1 MHVLTK
7 VFVFIAAV
15 LSVALSTLVIAFAV
29 NIDKIREDYQN
40 LASAKAA
47 IEAQSAAASAIS
59 DQERSRLNSVIEQL
73 SREQVALKD
82 TLARIENE
90 KNSVTAARAKAET
103 ERDAITAKI
112 AELGETTKTQATL
125 IVSYRDEV
133 TTLRKNELDYR
144 QRALDMDNRL
154 NDLESQREVLEQNF
168 RAVQEQLAEAKR
180 SASSSSAPAAGIV
193 SGAAD
198 QSFVYTGPRIQGRIE
213 DVKVDAS
220 TGKTLV
226 KLSVGTNDRVSKNM
240 KMFLVR
246 GDQFV
251 ANVVVITPDLKWSVA
266 EVTLV
271 NKGLQVT
278 AGDLVVSRID

>member
-73 SREQVALKD
+73 SREQATLKAS
-82 TLARIENE
+82 LGNLENE
-90 KNSVTAARAKAET
+90 RNTLSAARAKAET

-125 IVSYRDEV
+125 ITSYRDEV

-180 SASSSSAPAAGIV
+180 SSASAAAPAAGIV

-271 NKGLQVT
+271 NKGLQVM

>member
-7 VFVFIAAV
+7 VFVVIAAV
-15 LSVALSTLVIAFAV
+15 LSVALSALVIAFAV
-29 NIDKIREDYQN
+29 NTDRIREDYQN
-40 LASAKAA
+40 VVSARAA
-47 IEAQSAAASAIS
+47 IESQAQAASAIAE
-59 DQERSRLNSVIEQL
+59 QERSRLNSTIQQL
-73 SREQVALKD
+73 ASDQATLKAN
-82 TLARIENE
+82 LGNLENE
-90 KNSVTAARAKAET
+90 RNTLNAARAKAET

-112 AELGETTKTQATL
+112 AELGETAKTQATL
-125 IVSYRDEV
+125 ITSYRDEV

-168 RAVQEQLAEAKR
+168 RALQEQLAEAKR
-180 SASSSSAPAAGIV
+180 SAGGAPAAGMV

-198 QSFVYTGPRIQGRIE
+198 QAFVYTGPRIQGRVE
-213 DVKVDAS
+213 DVKIDAA

-226 KLSVGTNDRVSKNM
+226 KLSVGTNDKVAKNM

-251 ANVVVITPDLKWSVA
+251 ANVIVTQPDMKWSVA

-271 NKGLQVT
+271 NKGATVS
-278 AGDLVVSRID
+278 AGDLVVSKID

>member
-7 VFVFIAAV
+7 VFVVIAAV
-15 LSVALSTLVIAFAV
+15 LSVALSALVIAFAV
-29 NIDKIREDYQN
+29 NTDRIREDYQN
-40 LASAKAA
+40 VVSAKAA

-59 DQERSRLNSVIEQL
+59 EQERSRLNSMIEQL
-73 SREQVALKD
+73 SRDQATLKAS
-82 TLARIENE
+82 LGNLENE
-90 KNSVTAARAKAET
+90 RNMLSAGKAKAET
-103 ERDAITAKI
+103 ERDSITAKI
-112 AELGETTKTQATL
+112 SELGETAKTQATL
-125 IVSYRDEV
+125 ITSYRDEV

-168 RAVQEQLAEAKR
+168 RALQEQLAEAKR
-180 SASSSSAPAAGIV
+180 AATAAAPAAGIV
-193 SGAAD
+193 SGTGD
-198 QSFVYTGPRIQGRIE
+198 QAFVYAGPRIQGRVE
-213 DVKVDAS
+213 DMKVDAS

-226 KLSVGTNDRVSKNM
+226 KLSVGTNDKVAKNM

-246 GDQFV
+246 GDQFI
-251 ANVVVITPDLKWSVA
+251 ANVVVTTPDMKWSVA

-271 NKGLQVT
+271 NKGAQVA

>member
-1 MHVLTK
+1 VHVLTK

-40 LASAKAA
+40 LSSAKAA

-59 DQERSRLNSVIEQL
+59 DQERSRLNSVIEQF
-73 SREQVALKD
+73 SREQATLKAS
-82 TLARIENE
+82 LGNLENE
-90 KNSVTAARAKAET
+90 RNTLSAARSKAET

-180 SASSSSAPAAGIV
+180 SSSASAAPAAGIV

-213 DVKVDAS
+213 DVKIDAS

-271 NKGLQVT
+271 NKGLQVM
-278 AGDLVVSRID
+278 AGDMVVSRID